1 MKRKINKI
9 SVVALTFLLVITS
22 LSTIPITQAY
32 DSYIAVYPTMEGCQ
46 SITITDNTNSSYTDT
61 FTTADIFEFDAA
73 DSLTLF
79 AEAEA
84 GYVFAYWR
92 FDNPGGGGGW
102 YDSTQNPYTV
112 GGGWVNDYEAVIAYF
127 VVPSISVSIDLPTAT
142 WYTESP
148 TLSISYTVTGCT
160 LDTILYDLVWYG
172 IQPPVKN
179 DYAYTTPVDLNI
191 GNGQWALNITAYS
204 SITGLTATDSVS
216 FGVNIPNP
224 TTYTITP
231 SHDGGCTITPNTAQ
245 TVAEGGSQGFTY
257 SADTGYNISSVKV
270 DGVEVANTGSYT
282 FSNVVADHT
291 ISVTSTE
298 KIQYSN
304 IAVSD
309 TIANK
314 SVTFSSYWTDETV
327 NLLNYTFSTNNTGV
341 WANDTATAFSA
352 TPGWAN
358 VSKTLNSTIGQ
369 TVGYQWFVNDTAG
382 NLNSTAIQTL
392 TTKAY
397 YIGASNDTYS
407 LLEPLGQVAVCY
419 GANQQFNFSALDGYT
434 IENVVINGTYSAS
447 TTSPYVFLDIQGN
460 QTIAVSTS
468 EQVWYVNATSDTG
481 CTIDPTGL
489 LMIPAGTWANFT
501 FSANVG
507 YQLYKLYVNGTE
519 TASGTTYNFIPTGN
533 TTLYITSTEIST
545 GLPAGGGGGLPT
557 SPPTS
562 TATPEPTLSSF
573 DVDEAARNNIIL
585 SVGVAA
591 IAVLVAAVIFA
602 KPAKKTVQHE
612 IKSWNS

>member
-1 MKRKINKI
+1 MQKQVKASKKL
-9 SVVALTFLLVITS
+9 SVYALIVLIVCSTCLICIPQVNAAVTSATITAS
-22 LSTIPITQAY
+22 SNI
-32 DSYIAVYPTMEGCQ
+32 G
-46 SITITDNTNSSYTDT
+46 SITITDDTNSSYSRTISSFPTT
-61 FTTADIFEFDAA
+61 FYFETFD
-73 DSLTLF
+73 DLTLSTSDPDF
-79 AEAEA
+79 GSWEYGYGSSNENPLTLTA
-84 GYVFAYWR
+84 GLDTLNVQ
-92 FDNPGGGGGW
+92 G
-102 YDSTQNPYTV
+102 
-112 GGGWVNDYEAVIAYF
+112 
-127 VVPSISVSIDLPTAT
+127 VPQISVSIDSPTSI
-142 WYTESP
+142 WYSESP
-148 TLSISYTVTGCT
+148 TLSISYTVEDCN

-179 DYAYTTPVDLNI
+179 DFVYTVPVDLNI
-191 GNGQWALNITAYS
+191 GNGQWSLNVTAYS
-204 SITGLTATDSVS
+204 DASVTATDSVS
-216 FGVNIPNP
+216 FGVNVPNP
-224 TTYTITP
+224 QTYTITP
-231 SHDGGCTITPNTAQ
+231 SHDSGCTITPNTAQ
-245 TVAEGGSQGFTY
+245 EVAEGGSQGFTY
-257 SADTGYNISSVKV
+257 SADTGYNISSVLV
-270 DGVEVANTGSYT
+270 DGVSVANTGSYT
-282 FSNVVADHT
+282 FNNVQADHT
-291 ISVTSTE
+291 ISVTSTP
-298 KIQYSN
+298 KIRYSD

-314 SVTFSSYWTDETV
+314 TVTFSSYWTDETV

-341 WANDTATAFSA
+341 WTNDTAVAFSG

-369 TVGYQWFVNDTAG
+369 VVGYQWFVNDTAG
-382 NLNSTAIQTL
+382 NLNNTAIQTL

-397 YIGASNDTYS
+397 YITASNDTYS

-434 IENVVINGTYSAS
+434 VEQVVINGSVSAS
-447 TTSPYVFLDIQGN
+447 TTSPYVFLDIQAN
-460 QTIAVSTS
+460 QTISVSTS

-481 CTIDPTGL
+481 CTVDPTGL

-507 YQLYKLYVNGTE
+507 YQLYKLYVNDTE

-562 TATPEPTLSSF
+562 TATPQPTLSSF

-612 IKSWNS
+612 IKSWNN